1 MDEIAVLGNPAAA
14 MPTTAWPCTR
24 AMGRAAVTL
33 NKWTTERIRDLK
45 DSDQRTLYERALID
59 PAGSYIVDIMNENVL
74 KPKPKLMSFTDPIY
88 KKMVKIAKSAEGK
101 AAMEAAASEG
111 KPAICGLD
119 RLFQSLLG
127 EDYSDTK
134 TPGTIMSAGSL
145 AAEIMPKLGYIKA
158 GNAKCPE
165 GCIAREGIIWAK
177 D

>member
-1 MDEIAVLGNPAAA
+1 MDEIAGLVNPAAT
-14 MPTTAWPCTR
+14 MPTNAWPCTR
-24 AMGRAAVTL
+24 AMGLDAVAL
-33 NKWTTERIRDLK
+33 KKWTIERIRDLK
-45 DSDQRTLYERALID
+45 ESEQRTLYERALID
-59 PAGSYIVDIMNENVL
+59 PAGSYIVDIMNENGL

-88 KKMVKIAKSAEGK
+88 KKMVIISKSAEGK

-111 KPAICGLD
+111 KPAICSLD
-119 RLFQSLLG
+119 KLFQSLLG

-145 AAEIMPKLGYIKA
+145 AAEIMRKLGYINA

-177 D
+177 G